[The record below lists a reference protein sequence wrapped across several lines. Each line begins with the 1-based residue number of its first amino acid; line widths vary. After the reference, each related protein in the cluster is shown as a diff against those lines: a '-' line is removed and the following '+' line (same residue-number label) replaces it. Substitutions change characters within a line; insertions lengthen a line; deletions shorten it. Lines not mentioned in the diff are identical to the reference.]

1 MLLLPTLLLLLVPV
15 AFDLESVKAE
25 PNLDRRADLALE
37 NANTALEKAKTSY
50 KESEYKKGQT
60 SVLEIRD
67 SVEVCL
73 EALKAT
79 GKDPRKNV
87 RQFKKV
93 EQRIQL
99 LIRRL
104 KGLELEVSVEDRPT
118 IKKVEERLEDINDE
132 IVSGIFTKSK

>member
-1 MLLLPTLLLLLVPV
+1 MLLPTLLLLLAPV
-15 AFDLESVKAE
+15 VLDLESVKAE
-25 PNLDRRADLALE
+25 PNLDRRADLALD
-37 NANTALEKAKTSY
+37 NATAALEKAKSLY
-50 KESEYKKGQT
+50 RESEYKKAQA

-79 GKDPRKNV
+79 GKDPRKNA

-104 KGLELEVSVEDRPT
+104 KGFELEVSVEDRPT

>member
-1 MLLLPTLLLLLVPV
+1 MLLPSLLLMLIAPV
-15 AFDLESVKAE
+15 VFDLEAVKAE
-25 PNLDRRADLALE
+25 PNLDRRAELALD
-37 NANTALEKAKTSY
+37 NATAALDKAKALY
-50 KESEYKKGQT
+50 KESEYKKAQA
-60 SVLEIRD
+60 SVIEIRE
-67 SVEVCL
+67 SAEVCL
-73 EALKAT
+73 ESLKAS

-99 LIRRL
+99 LVRRL